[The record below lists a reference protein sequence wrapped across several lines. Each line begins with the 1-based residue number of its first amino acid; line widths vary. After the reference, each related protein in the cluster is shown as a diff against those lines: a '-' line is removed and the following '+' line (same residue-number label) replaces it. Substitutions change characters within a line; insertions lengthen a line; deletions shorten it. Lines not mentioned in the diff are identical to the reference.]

1 MENKDT
7 DYQKVARVG
16 DEKNNQDH
24 FFFCQLSRVYMKQDY
39 YCLYYYYYYYYYIIT
54 IIIILVFIVNLEHIP
69 YKIIQL
75 ISVLHCFDL

>member
-24 FFFCQLSRVYMKQDY
+24 FFLSVIKSLHEAGLLLSLLLLLL
-39 YCLYYYYYYYYYIIT
+39 LYYYYYYYFGLY
-54 IIIILVFIVNLEHIP
+54 
-69 YKIIQL
+69 
-75 ISVLHCFDL
+75 C